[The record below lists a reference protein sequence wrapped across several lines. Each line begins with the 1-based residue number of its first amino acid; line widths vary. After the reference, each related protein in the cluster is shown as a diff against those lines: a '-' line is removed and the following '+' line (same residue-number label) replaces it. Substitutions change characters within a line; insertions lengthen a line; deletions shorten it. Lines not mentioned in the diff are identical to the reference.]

1 MNLIQYSI
9 VDYDDAVDEIEA
21 YIKVNYNKKHVEVE
35 ADNLLSRFFEDLKE
49 NLSVFIEYPY
59 VDKVYR
65 DSYYTYFSSKHNHY
79 YRDCIRVSFFDNV
92 IKPEDFRLKNKVD
105 YLQKHFLG
113 FLIIRPTFPKIIGRS
128 HLNKRAFKK
137 DNFITCQVKENV
149 LINGLKLDVYG
160 FPHSSQDIESI
171 SCAETTL
178 WAMMEYFGNR
188 YADYRPTLPSQIL
201 SVLNRNADQRLLPSN
216 GLTVEQ
222 ISYALKEFGFGA
234 YVYSKEA
241 YKAELTNIIATYIE
255 SGIPIVAVIQNE
267 SGDVGHAAVIMGH
280 ENDTKIDFRKVKAR
294 RDFKNEIKYID
305 YTDIKQKYVI
315 QDDNLTPYKLVDLEW
330 PVEHYVG
337 VDDSFLDCTI
347 EAVIVPLYK
356 KIYLEAD
363 KAKKLALYILK
374 DHYFGHDFDNNF
386 VFRFYLAS
394 SRSFKSHIATLNRL
408 EKNVKEALIQSKMPK
423 FIWCAEIYQQTD
435 FNKNKAIGLVILDAT
450 EASENKGDA
459 LIFAGY
465 PSKCWLRI
473 EKEFVPLEKSFNIY
487 NGFKNNLN

>member
-9 VDYDDAVDEIEA
+9 VDIEDAIDEIKTF
-21 YIKVNYNKKHVEVE
+21 IKREYSKKHVEVE
-35 ADNLLSRFFEDLKE
+35 AENLLTRYFDDLKE
-49 NLSVFIEYPY
+49 DLSVFIEYPY
-59 VDKVYR
+59 VDKMYR
-65 DSYYTYFSSKHNHY
+65 DSYYTYFSSKHNY
-79 YRDCIRVSFFDNV
+79 YHRDCIRLCFFNNT
-92 IKPEDFRLKNKVD
+92 IQPSDFRDKKRNE
-105 YLQKHFLG
+105 YLTKHFLG
-113 FLIIRPTFPKIIGRS
+113 YLVIRPTFPKIIGRS
-128 HLNKRAFKK
+128 HLNKKAFKK
-137 DNFITCQVKENV
+137 DNILTCQVRANI
-149 LINGLKLDVYG
+149 LINGIKLDVDG

-201 SVLNRNADQRLLPSN
+201 ALLNRNADQRLLPSN
-216 GLTVEQ
+216 GLTLEQ

-241 YKAELTNIIATYIE
+241 YNSELANIIATYIE
-255 SGIPIVAVIQNE
+255 SGIPIIAVIQNP
-267 SGDVGHAAVIMGH
+267 SGDIGHAAIIIGH
-280 ENDTKIDFRKVKAR
+280 ENDSKIDFRKIKTKR
-294 RDFKNEIKYID
+294 KFKDDTFYID

-337 VDDSFLDCTI
+337 VDNSFLDCSI
-347 EAVIVPLYK
+347 ESVIVPLYK

-374 DHYFGHDFDNNF
+374 DHFFGYTFENKF

-394 SRSFKSHIATLNRL
+394 SRSFKNHIANLDKL
-408 EKNVKEALIQSKMPK
+408 ESNVKEALIQSKMPK
-423 FIWCAEIYQQTD
+423 FVWCAEIYKQSD
-435 FNKNKAIGLVILDAT
+435 FNKNKAIGLIIIDAT

-465 PSKCWLRI
+465 PNKCWLRI
-473 EKEFVPLEKSFNIY
+473 EKEFVPLNKSFNIY
-487 NGFKNNLN
+487 NGFKNNLK